1 MRCHKVH
8 NEGGTVG
15 PDLSGIGAR
24 KDRRYLLESI
34 VDPNKQIAE
43 GFETLVL
50 ELNDG
55 VIVTGVVKGEDGK
68 QVKLMTPEGNLL
80 AVPKADI
87 NTRRRGPSAM
97 PADLVKR
104 LTKSELRDLVEFLA
118 SLK

>member
-1 MRCHKVH
+1 MDSERVVIPPGRATPVRHH
-8 NEGGTVG
+8 
-15 PDLSGIGAR
+15 
-24 KDRRYLLESI
+24 
-34 VDPNKQIAE
+34 
-43 GFETLVL
+43 L

-80 AVPKADI
+80 AIPKANI
-87 NTRRRGPSAM
+87 NARRRGPSAM